1 MLVIEGADRLGKT
14 TLAKKLADRVKA
26 ISGRDV
32 PVAHMGRRPA
42 NFHYLWGYW
51 NRVQRWTIY
60 DRFHLGALVYE
71 QAKELTLPRLSIVRG
86 RIRSYG
92 GFTVILYRQGD
103 SYRELIQRMP
113 DDKFPEEKL
122 VAVNHEYLKMSLAH
136 NRETDIEFSWGHDD
150 YPDEHFVNVVAERY
164 REYQMTLD
172 YDMML
177 KAGHDITID

>member
-14 TLAKKLADRVKA
+14 TLAKSLSDRIKA

-51 NRVQRWTIY
+51 NRVQRWMIY

-71 QAKELTLPRLSIVRG
+71 REPKLTHPRLSVIRG
-86 RIRSYG
+86 RIRSHG
-92 GFTVILYRQGD
+92 GFTVILYRQPG
-103 SYRELIQRMP
+103 SYLDLIQRIP

-122 VAVNHEYLKMSLAH
+122 VAVNKEYLKMSMTHNLAS
-136 NRETDIEFSWGHDD
+136 DVEFTWGYDE
-150 YPDEHFVNVVAERY
+150 YPDEHFINVVAERY
-164 REYQMTLD
+164 CEYQKMLD
-172 YDMML
+172 YDMIL
-177 KAGHDITID
+177 KATYDTTID